1 MASLQYGCVGRVGEN
16 LPASEFPAATNWS
29 SHRFCL
35 GRGRVPL
42 DSTKTTRKKMSG
54 QAPRTR
60 RREATCPSRQL
71 PVCRFAL
78 LTAPCKA
85 NDAGGSGAGSTVL
98 APCDWYLPTHAADLG
113 LRPTAV
119 PGRSLGAAEGWSYL
133 LAASIVRWSTSRPR
147 VRLRGP
153 TVCSAPPSPS
163 SPSSACS
170 ALFELSISSLQRH
183 HLIIILYVPTRS
195 QIIRCA
201 RYFMLPPPSTVH
213 GSAFSSPS
221 STNPRSSRD
230 FDDGTIRSF
239 PLVDPIGSRGSD
251 MAQPFVKKDDDLDE
265 EEEYSPFYGI
275 EKGAVLQEARVFH
288 DPQLDARR
296 CSQVIT
302 KLLYLLNQGET
313 FTKVEATEVFFAVTK
328 LFQSKDTVLRRMVY
342 LMIKELSPSA
352 DEVII
357 VTSSLMKDMNSKTD
371 MYRAN
376 AIRVLCRITDSTL
389 LTQIERYLKQ
399 AIVDKNPVVASA
411 ALVSGVHLL
420 QTNSEI
426 VKRWSNEVQEAVQSR
441 AALVQFHAL
450 ALLHQIRQNDRLAV
464 SKLVTSLTKGSLRS
478 PLAQCLLIRYTS
490 QVIKESSTNTQAGER
505 PFFDYLESCL
515 RHKSEMVVFEAARA
529 ITELS
534 GVTSRELTPAIT
546 VLQLFLSSSKPV
558 LRFAAIRT
566 LNKVASTH
574 PLAVTNCNIDMESL
588 ISDQNRS
595 IATLAITTL
604 LKTGNESSVD
614 RLMKQITSF
623 MSDIADEFKIVVV
636 EAIRTL
642 CLKFPLKYRSMMNFL
657 SNILREEGGFDY
669 KKAIV
674 DSIVILIRDIP
685 DAKEIGLF
693 HLCEFIED
701 CEFTYLSTQILH
713 FLGNEGPKTSDPS
726 KYIRYIY
733 NRVILENATVRASAV
748 STLAKFGAMVDSLKP
763 RIFVLLRRCLFDS
776 DDEVR
781 DRATLYLDSLGSDA
795 SVGGTDEDIKDFL
808 FGPLDVPLVNLETSL
823 RSYEASDIPFDINSV
838 PKEVKSQP
846 LAEKKAPGKKAIG
859 LGAAPSGPTS
869 VVDAYEKLLSSIP
882 EFSSFGKLFKSC
894 SPMELTEPETEY
906 AVNVVKHIF
915 DGHVVFQYNCTNTIP
930 EQLLE
935 KVTVFVD
942 ASEAEEFSEVLTK
955 PLQSLPYDL
964 PGQTFVAFEKP
975 EGVPAIGKFSNLLK
989 FVVKEVDPATG
1000 EADEEGVEDEYQL
1013 EDLEIVAADYMLKVG
1028 VSNFKNAWENMDPD
1042 NERIDEYGLGV
1053 KESLAETVSAVT
1065 DILGMQPCEG
1075 TEVVP
1080 NNSRSHTCLLSGIF
1094 IGNMKVLVR
1103 VSFGIDGSKQVAMKL
1118 AVRSEGPEISEKI
1131 HEIVAEG

>member
-1 MASLQYGCVGRVGEN
+1 VSL
-16 LPASEFPAATNWS
+16 
-29 SHRFCL
+29 RFSL
-35 GRGRVPL
+35 SL
-42 DSTKTTRKKMSG
+42 SLSL
-54 QAPRTR
+54 
-60 RREATCPSRQL
+60 SL
-71 PVCRFAL
+71 H
-78 LTAPCKA
+78 
-85 NDAGGSGAGSTVL
+85 GA
-98 APCDWYLPTHAADLG
+98 
-113 LRPTAV
+113 
-119 PGRSLGAAEGWSYL
+119 GRSL
-133 LAASIVRWSTSRPR
+133 
-147 VRLRGP
+147 
-153 TVCSAPPSPS
+153 
-163 SPSSACS
+163 
-170 ALFELSISSLQRH
+170 LF
-183 HLIIILYVPTRS
+183 
-195 QIIRCA
+195 
-201 RYFMLPPPSTVH
+201 
-213 GSAFSSPS
+213 
-221 STNPRSSRD
+221 
-230 FDDGTIRSF
+230 
-239 PLVDPIGSRGSD
+239 VDLIGSRSSD

-265 EEEYSPFYGI
+265 EEEYSPFHGI

-376 AIRVLCRITDSTL
+376 AIRVLCRIIDGTL

-399 AIVDKNPVVASA
+399 AIVDKNPVVASG

-420 QTNSEI
+420 QTNPEI

-464 SKLVTSLTKGSLRS
+464 SKLVTSLTKGSVRS
-478 PLAQCLLIRYTS
+478 PLAQCLLIRYTN
-490 QVIKESSTNTQAGER
+490 QVIRESSSNTQAGER

-515 RHKSEMVVFEAARA
+515 RHKAEMVVFEAARA
-529 ITELS
+529 ITEFN

-614 RLMKQITSF
+614 RLMKQITNF

-636 EAIRTL
+636 EAIRSL
-642 CLKFPLKYRSMMNFL
+642 CLKFPLKYRSLMNFL

-674 DSIVILIRDIP
+674 DSIVVLIRDIP

-733 NRVILENATVRASAV
+733 NRVILENATVRACAV

-763 RIFVLLRRCLFDS
+763 RIFVLLRRCLFDG

-781 DRATLYLDSLGSDA
+781 DRATLYLNTLGSDA
-795 SVGGTDEDIKDFL
+795 SVGGTDEDVKDFL

-823 RSYEASDIPFDINSV
+823 QNYEASDIPFDIYSV
-838 PKEVKSQP
+838 PREVKSQP
-846 LAEKKAPGKKAIG
+846 LAEKKAPGKKTAG
-859 LGAAPSGPTS
+859 LGAPPSGPTS

-882 EFSSFGKLFKSC
+882 EFSSFGKLFKSS
-894 SPMELTEPETEY
+894 SPVELTEAETEY
-906 AVNVVKHIF
+906 SVNAVKHIF

-935 KVTVFVD
+935 MVTVFVD
-942 ASEAEEFSEVLTK
+942 ASEAEDFSEVVSK
-955 PLQSLPYDL
+955 PLRTLPYDS

-975 EGVPAIGKFSNLLK
+975 EGVPATGKFSNLLK

-1000 EADEEGVEDEYQL
+1000 EAEEDGVEDEYQL

-1028 VSNFKNAWENMDPD
+1028 VSNFKNAWESMDPG

-1053 KESLAETVSAVT
+1053 KESLAETVTAVI
-1065 DILGMQPCEG
+1065 DILGMQPCENQIVSVLILVCQICWQG
-1075 TEVVP
+1075 TEVVLS
-1080 NNSRSHTCLLSGIF
+1080 NSKSHTCLLSGIF
-1094 IGNMKVLVR
+1094 VGNVKVLVR
-1103 VSFGIDGSKQVAMKL
+1103 VSFGIDGSKQVAMRL
-1118 AVRSEGPEISEKI
+1118 AVRSEDPEISEKI

>member
-1 MASLQYGCVGRVGEN
+1 
-16 LPASEFPAATNWS
+16 
-29 SHRFCL
+29 
-35 GRGRVPL
+35 
-42 DSTKTTRKKMSG
+42 
-54 QAPRTR
+54 
-60 RREATCPSRQL
+60 
-71 PVCRFAL
+71 
-78 LTAPCKA
+78 
-85 NDAGGSGAGSTVL
+85 
-98 APCDWYLPTHAADLG
+98 
-113 LRPTAV
+113 
-119 PGRSLGAAEGWSYL
+119 
-133 LAASIVRWSTSRPR
+133 
-147 VRLRGP
+147 
-153 TVCSAPPSPS
+153 
-163 SPSSACS
+163 
-170 ALFELSISSLQRH
+170 
-183 HLIIILYVPTRS
+183 
-195 QIIRCA
+195 
-201 RYFMLPPPSTVH
+201 
-213 GSAFSSPS
+213 
-221 STNPRSSRD
+221 
-230 FDDGTIRSF
+230 
-239 PLVDPIGSRGSD
+239 
-251 MAQPFVKKDDDLDE
+251 MAQPLVKKDDDRDDE
-265 EEEYSPFYGI
+265 ADYSPFLGI
-275 EKGAVLQEARVFH
+275 EKGAVLQEARVFN

-328 LFQSKDTVLRRMVY
+328 LFQSKDTGLRRMVY

-376 AIRVLCRITDSTL
+376 AIRVLCRITDGTL

-411 ALVSGVHLL
+411 ALVSGIHLL
-420 QTNSEI
+420 QTNPEI
-426 VKRWSNEVQEAVQSR
+426 VKRWSNEVQEAMQSR

-464 SKLVTSLTKGSLRS
+464 SKLVTSLTRGSVRS

-490 QVIKESSTNTQAGER
+490 QVIRESSTNSQTGER

-515 RHKSEMVVFEAARA
+515 RHKAEMVIFEAARA

-558 LRFAAIRT
+558 LRFAAVRT
-566 LNKVASTH
+566 LNKVAMTH

-614 RLMKQITSF
+614 RLMKQITNF
-623 MSDIADEFKIVVV
+623 MADIADEFKIVVV
-636 EAIRTL
+636 DAIRSL
-642 CLKFPLKYRSMMNFL
+642 CLKFPLKYRSLMNFL
-657 SNILREEGGFDY
+657 SNILREEGGFEY

-674 DSIVILIRDIP
+674 DSIVTLIRDIP
-685 DAKEIGLF
+685 DAKESGLF

-701 CEFTYLSTQILH
+701 CEFTYLSSQILH

-763 RIFVLLRRCLFDS
+763 RIFVLLRRCLFDT

-781 DRATLYLDSLGSDA
+781 DRATLYLKVLGGEVTVGETETDA
-795 SVGGTDEDIKDFL
+795 NDFL
-808 FGPLDVPLVNLETSL
+808 FGSFDVPLVNLETSL
-823 RSYEASDIPFDINSV
+823 RNYEASEEPFDINSV
-838 PKEVKSQP
+838 PKEIKSQP
-846 LAEKKAPGKKAIG
+846 LAEKKAPGKKPTTG
-859 LGAAPSGPTS
+859 LGAPSNGPVS
-869 VVDAYEKLLSSIP
+869 AVDAYERLLSSIP
-882 EFSSFGKLFKSC
+882 EFAGFGALFKS
-894 SPMELTEPETEY
+894 SAPVELTEAETEY
-906 AVNVVKHIF
+906 AVNVVKHIY

-935 KVTVFVD
+935 NVTVFVD
-942 ASEAEEFSEVLTK
+942 ASEAEEFAEVASK
-955 PLQSLPYDL
+955 PLRSLPYDT

-975 EGVPAIGKFSNLLK
+975 EGGPATGKFSNILK
-989 FVVKEVDPATG
+989 FIVKEVDTSTG
-1000 EADEEGVEDEYQL
+1000 EAEDEGVEDEYQL
-1013 EDLEIVAADYMLKVG
+1013 EDLEIVPGDYMRKVP
-1028 VSNFKNAWENMDPD
+1028 VANFKNAWESMGPE
-1042 NERIDEYGLGV
+1042 NEQVDEYALGV
-1053 KESLAETVSAVT
+1053 RESLAEAVSAVIN
-1065 DILGMQPCEG
+1065 ILGMQPCEG

-1080 NNSRSHTCLLSGIF
+1080 SNSRSHTCLLSGVY
-1094 IGNMKVLVR
+1094 IGNVKVLAR
-1103 VSFGIDGSKQVAMKL
+1103 LSFGISGPKEVAMKL
-1118 AVRSEGPEISEKI
+1118 VVRSEDPDVTARI
-1131 HEIVAEG
+1131 HQIVIES

>member
-1 MASLQYGCVGRVGEN
+1 
-16 LPASEFPAATNWS
+16 
-29 SHRFCL
+29 
-35 GRGRVPL
+35 
-42 DSTKTTRKKMSG
+42 
-54 QAPRTR
+54 
-60 RREATCPSRQL
+60 
-71 PVCRFAL
+71 
-78 LTAPCKA
+78 
-85 NDAGGSGAGSTVL
+85 
-98 APCDWYLPTHAADLG
+98 
-113 LRPTAV
+113 
-119 PGRSLGAAEGWSYL
+119 
-133 LAASIVRWSTSRPR
+133 
-147 VRLRGP
+147 
-153 TVCSAPPSPS
+153 
-163 SPSSACS
+163 
-170 ALFELSISSLQRH
+170 
-183 HLIIILYVPTRS
+183 
-195 QIIRCA
+195 
-201 RYFMLPPPSTVH
+201 
-213 GSAFSSPS
+213 
-221 STNPRSSRD
+221 
-230 FDDGTIRSF
+230 
-239 PLVDPIGSRGSD
+239 
-251 MAQPFVKKDDDLDE
+251 MAQPFVKKDDDHDE
-265 EEEYSPFYGI
+265 EEEYSPFHGI

-288 DPQLDARR
+288 DPQLDARK

-420 QTNSEI
+420 QTNPEI

-464 SKLVTSLTKGSLRS
+464 TKLVTSLTKGSVRS

-490 QVIKESSTNTQAGER
+490 QVIRESNTNTQGER

-515 RHKSEMVVFEAARA
+515 RHKAEMVVFEAAKA

-558 LRFAAIRT
+558 LRFAAVRT
-566 LNKVASTH
+566 LNKVANTH

-614 RLMKQITSF
+614 RLMKQITNF

-636 EAIRTL
+636 EAIRSL
-642 CLKFPLKYRSMMNFL
+642 CLKFPLKYRSLMNFL

-748 STLAKFGAMVDSLKP
+748 STLAKFGALVDSLKP

-781 DRATLYLDSLGSDA
+781 DRATLYLNTLKGDV
-795 SVGGTDEDIKDFL
+795 SVGGSNEDVKDFL

-823 RSYEASDIPFDINSV
+823 QNYEASDIPFNISSV

-846 LAEKKAPGKKAIG
+846 LAEKKAPGKKPTG
-859 LGAAPSGPTS
+859 LGAPPVGPTS
-869 VVDAYEKLLSSIP
+869 TVDAYEKLLSSIP
-882 EFSSFGKLFKSC
+882 EFAGFGKLFKS
-894 SPMELTEPETEY
+894 SAPVELTEAETEY
-906 AVNVVKHIF
+906 SVNVVKHIF

-930 EQLLE
+930 EQLLQM
-935 KVTVFVD
+935 VTVFVD
-942 ASEAEEFSEVLTK
+942 ASEAEEFSEVVSK
-955 PLQSLPYDL
+955 PLRSLPYDS

-975 EGVPAIGKFSNLLK
+975 TGVPATGKFSNLLK
-989 FVVKEVDPATG
+989 FLVKEVDPATG
-1000 EADEEGVEDEYQL
+1000 EVEEEGVEDEYQL

-1028 VSNFKNAWENMDPD
+1028 VSNFKNAWDSMGPD
-1042 NERIDEYGLGV
+1042 NERVDEYGLGV
-1053 KESLAETVSAVT
+1053 KDSLTETVSAVV

-1075 TEVVP
+1075 TEDVP
-1080 NNSRSHTCLLSGIF
+1080 SNSRSHTCLLSGIF
-1094 IGNMKVLVR
+1094 VGNVKVLVR

-1118 AVRSEGPEISEKI
+1118 AVRSEDPEISEKI